1 VPEQQSW
8 RVPRKKERALELD
21 KLISAL
27 DASVADGPRVIVFEM
42 DRRTLGEV
50 NRLLGELNQRWR
62 GRDRRLLIVDAHAD
76 DPFINFESAPAEGF
90 SEMLHY
96 GLSPESLRVKYPEMD
111 ADFIAAG
118 GMGKLASADPAEPA
132 RSLRRLAAA
141 ADRVILLVDSRDGEG
156 LLTSLLEEAAFR
168 LRLSDPEL
176 DEHLER
182 LASRRSAGRMRM
194 LFILGIPLIVWLIY
208 MLLPDEDPKAEL
220 PIDVPPPPS
229 HRVHAL
235 SENAELPYFGG
246 GNGSELAQPTVSEGD
261 SAEVELG
268 ARDDS
273 NVALRNAPDS
283 LPMQQ
288 ESLPEESVHETAT
301 ETPDPGDDEVVK
313 AAPRAAQRRAE
324 SRSNWNSA
332 LDHMG
337 SFHVHVSSFRDSV
350 RALLAQ
356 EREGFSE
363 LPVRLHPVD
372 VEGRTWYRVLVGEF
386 PDLLSAAAFRDSLLD
401 QAGRDF
407 CVIGIDPEP

>member
-8 RVPRKKERALELD
+8 RAPRKKERALELD

-27 DASVADGPRVIVFEM
+27 DASQSDGPRVIVFEM

-50 NRLLGELNQRWR
+50 TRLLGELHQRWR
-62 GRDRRLLIVDAHAD
+62 ARDKRILIVDAHAD
-76 DPFINFESAPAEGF
+76 DPFIKFDQSPAEGF

-96 GLSPESLRVKYPEMD
+96 GLSPENLRVKFPGLD

-118 GMGKLASADPAEPA
+118 GMGKLAPADPAEPA
-132 RSLRRLAAA
+132 RSIRRLAAA

-156 LLTSLLEEAAFR
+156 LLSTLLEESAFR

-194 LFILGIPLIVWLIY
+194 LFILGIPLLVWLVY

-220 PIDVPPPPS
+220 ALDVPPPPS

-235 SENAELPYFGG
+235 PENADLPYFGG
-246 GNGSELAQPTVSEGD
+246 GNGGEVAQDTSSEVDFTLAVIGEGD
-261 SAEVELG
+261 DSTVAEPSE
-268 ARDDS
+268 
-273 NVALRNAPDS
+273 PDS
-283 LPMQQ
+283 TPLQQ
-288 ESLPEESVHETAT
+288 ENTPEESHTQIPEEAQDLRGTK
-301 ETPDPGDDEVVK
+301 VVK

-324 SRSNWNSA
+324 SRVNWNSA
-332 LDHMG
+332 LDHKG
-337 SFHVHVSSFRDSV
+337 SFHVHVSSFRDSA

>member
-1 VPEQQSW
+1 MPEQQSW
-8 RVPRKKERALELD
+8 RAPRKKERALELD
-21 KLISAL
+21 KLISAI
-27 DASVADGPRVIVFEM
+27 DASQADGPRVVVFEM

-50 NRLLGELNQRWR
+50 TRLLGELGRRWR
-62 GRDRRLLIVDAHAD
+62 QRNKRLLVVDAHAD
-76 DPFINFESAPAEGF
+76 DPFIKFEKSPAEGF

-96 GLSPESLRVKYPEMD
+96 GLSPKSLRVKYPDLD

-118 GMGKLASADPAEPA
+118 GMGKLEPADPAEPA

-141 ADRVILLVDSRDGEG
+141 ADRVILLADSRDSEG
-156 LLTSLLEEAAFR
+156 LLTPLLQEAAFR

-194 LFILGIPLIVWLIY
+194 LFILGIPLVVWLIY

-220 PIDVPPPPS
+220 ALNVPPPPS
-229 HRVHAL
+229 HRVRAL
-235 SENAELPYFGG
+235 PENAELPYFGG
-246 GNGSELAQPTVSEGD
+246 GDGGDAKQAADSEMDSVDAEIGEYDDSKTIQTTELDSTQFQPETIAVDIIAEAPAETTDLSEG
-261 SAEVELG
+261 EV
-268 ARDDS
+268 A
-273 NVALRNAPDS
+273 
-283 LPMQQ
+283 
-288 ESLPEESVHETAT
+288 
-301 ETPDPGDDEVVK
+301 K
-313 AAPRAAQRRAE
+313 AAPQAAQRRAE
-324 SRSNWNSA
+324 SRPSWNSA
-332 LDHMG
+332 LDHKG
-337 SFHVHVSSFRDSV
+337 SFHVHVSSFRDSA

-372 VEGRTWYRVLVGEF
+372 VEGRIWYRVLVGEF